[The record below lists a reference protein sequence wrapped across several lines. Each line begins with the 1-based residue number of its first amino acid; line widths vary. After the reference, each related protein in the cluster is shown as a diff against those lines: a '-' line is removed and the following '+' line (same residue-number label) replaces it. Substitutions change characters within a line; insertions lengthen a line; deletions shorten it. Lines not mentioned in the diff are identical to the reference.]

1 MKKIMFIIMV
11 SLFVFSCG
19 PQNKIA
25 ENKENHE
32 IKPTKNED
40 DEWELDVLDTQY
52 EYFITAVAKPMSM
65 YSESYL
71 KSRNTFLVTEWNSNF
86 FTGKYRN
93 VIESTI
99 EYNPNENYGL
109 KFEYRLYQV
118 FAYVQWKYGVKM
130 NGLSQTEVR

>member
-1 MKKIMFIIMV
+1 MV

-52 EYFITAVAKPMSM
+52 EYLITAVAKPMSM

>member
-1 MKKIMFIIMV
+1 MV

-40 DEWELDVLDTQY
+40 NEWELDVLDTQY

>member
-1 MKKIMFIIMV
+1 MV

-40 DEWELDVLDTQY
+40 DEWQLDVLDTQY

-99 EYNPNENYGL
+99 EYNPTENYGV

>member
-1 MKKIMFIIMV
+1 MV

-71 KSRNTFLVTEWNSNF
+71 KSKNTFLVTDWNSNF

>member
-1 MKKIMFIIMV
+1 MV

-71 KSRNTFLVTEWNSNF
+71 KSRNTFLVTDWNSNF

>member
-1 MKKIMFIIMV
+1 MFLILV

-71 KSRNTFLVTEWNSNF
+71 KSRNTFLVTDWNSNF

>member
-1 MKKIMFIIMV
+1 MKKIMFLIMV

-93 VIESTI
+93 VI
-99 EYNPNENYGL
+99 
-109 KFEYRLYQV
+109 
-118 FAYVQWKYGVKM
+118 
-130 NGLSQTEVR
+130 

>member
-1 MKKIMFIIMV
+1 MV

-65 YSESYL
+65 YSKSYL

>member
-1 MKKIMFIIMV
+1 MV

-32 IKPTKNED
+32 IKPNKNED

>member
-1 MKKIMFIIMV
+1 MV

-19 PQNKIA
+19 PQKKIA

>member
-1 MKKIMFIIMV
+1 MKKIMFLIMV

>member
-1 MKKIMFIIMV
+1 
-11 SLFVFSCG
+11 
-19 PQNKIA
+19 
-25 ENKENHE
+25 
-32 IKPTKNED
+32 
-40 DEWELDVLDTQY
+40 
-52 EYFITAVAKPMSM
+52 
-65 YSESYL
+65 
-71 KSRNTFLVTEWNSNF
+71 VTEWNSNF

>member
-1 MKKIMFIIMV
+1 MFLIVV

>member
-1 MKKIMFIIMV
+1 MV

-118 FAYVQWKYGVKM
+118 FAYVRWKYGVKM

>member
-1 MKKIMFIIMV
+1 MV
-11 SLFVFSCG
+11 SLFFFSCG

-71 KSRNTFLVTEWNSNF
+71 KSRNTFLVTEWNSIF

>member
-1 MKKIMFIIMV
+1 MV

-86 FTGKYRN
+86 FTCKYRN

-109 KFEYRLYQV
+109 KFEYRLYQA

>member
-1 MKKIMFIIMV
+1 MV

-93 VIESTI
+93 VIE
-99 EYNPNENYGL
+99 YNPNENYGL

>member
-1 MKKIMFIIMV
+1 MV

-65 YSESYL
+65 DSESYL

>member
-1 MKKIMFIIMV
+1 MV

-130 NGLSQTEVR
+130 NGLSQTDVR

>member
-1 MKKIMFIIMV
+1 MV

-130 NGLSQTEVR
+130 TGLSQTEVR

>member
-1 MKKIMFIIMV
+1 MV
-11 SLFVFSCG
+11 SLFVISCE

-99 EYNPNENYGL
+99 EY
-109 KFEYRLYQV
+109 
-118 FAYVQWKYGVKM
+118 
-130 NGLSQTEVR
+130 LSLIHI

>member
-1 MKKIMFIIMV
+1 MV

-71 KSRNTFLVTEWNSNF
+71 KSRNTFLVTEWNSIF

>member
-1 MKKIMFIIMV
+1 MFLILV
-11 SLFVFSCG
+11 ALFVFSCG